1 MRINGKMEKKIFEV
15 VGKKHLDADMLTHMA
30 KVIAVEENNFVA
42 GPRL

>member
-1 MRINGKMEKKIFEV
+1 MRINGRIEKSFGGSGEKNV
-15 VGKKHLDADMLTHMA
+15 WDAEMLTHMA